1 MVRSSPMR
9 SSVSHLRTRSLAEIN
24 ASVGTTHASL
34 WRRLLAFAGPAYL
47 VSVGYMDP
55 GNWVT
60 DLEGGSKFGYRLLWV
75 LVMSNAMAILLQ
87 TLSARLGVVWGRD
100 LAQAC
105 REAYP
110 RPVSYALWGLCEI
123 AIAACDLA
131 EVLGAAI
138 GLHLLFDIPL
148 LAGVLVTAADTL
160 ILLWLQQFRIRS
172 LEMIVVRLIVVIGAC
187 LGMEVFLAKPEVA
200 GLLAGVVPHL
210 DRGSLFATIAILG
223 ATVMPH
229 NLYLHSALVQSRR
242 IGAGVE
248 AKRRACRYNLV
259 DTMVALNAAMVVNI
273 AILVLAAAVF
283 FRRGIEVTEI
293 QQATRMLEPFLGT
306 KAASVIFAVA
316 LLCAGQAS
324 TLTGTMAGQIAM
336 EGFLNFRMSAW
347 LRRLVTRLLAI
358 VPAAITVYLA
368 GDKGAYQLLLVTQ
381 AVLSLQLPFAVIP
394 LIRFTADRRRMGE
407 FASRAWLHGL
417 AWLVAGINL
426 ILILWLAR
434 LKLVEWLALDGEYA
448 IAIRVTV
455 FFLLAGLFWL
465 LLYIAMAPLRG
476 GAKPGSASEEAE
488 ESLEPL
494 VFMDT
499 VDGGQQ
505 IMDRLDLFMT
515 HLNGIAFIKD
525 PAGRFAYISGGSS
538 SLWGLD
544 PESILSKPDDEIW
557 PPELARANQKND
569 EAVYQHLKRFE
580 GIEVIPQ
587 NGEMHSWL
595 IHKFPIVERATQAVF
610 LGGVGVDI
618 TGRQRSE
625 EQLRG
630 LAARLQAMREQ
641 ERALTSR
648 EVHDIGQLLTAL
660 DIHLS
665 TISGRL
671 TAGADPASMA
681 GSLTAASE
689 LLASTIA
696 TSARISGTLRPS
708 ILDNLGLADAIV
720 WHAREFSSR
729 TGIQVFSK
737 SLDKM
742 PIAPEVRIL
751 VFRLF
756 QDILANVQRHA
767 RATEVRISL
776 VRISLGAEGDSL
788 VLRVRDNGR
797 GITRTQVADPTSLG
811 LVEMRELA
819 LSFGGCIGFEGK
831 PGQGTTVSVEIPLE
845 ARVSAVRANGNPA
858 A

>member
-1 MVRSSPMR
+1 MR
-9 SSVSHLRTRSLAEIN
+9 YSASHLRTRSLAEIN
-24 ASVGTTHASL
+24 ASVGTSHASL

-60 DLEGGSKFGYRLLWV
+60 DLEGGSRFGYRLLWV

-87 TLSARLGVVWGRD
+87 TLSARLGVVSGRD

-110 RPVSYALWGLCEI
+110 RPVTHALWGLCEI

-138 GLHLLFDIPL
+138 GLHLLFGIPL

-172 LEMIVVRLIVVIGAC
+172 LEMIVVRLIVVIAAC
-187 LGMEVFLAKPEVA
+187 LGMEVFLAKPDMAGLVA
-200 GLLAGVVPHL
+200 GMVPRL

-259 DTMVALNAAMVVNI
+259 DTMVALNAAMLVNI

-283 FRRGIEVTEI
+283 FRHGIPVTQI
-293 QQATRMLEPFLGT
+293 QDATRLLDPLLGN

-324 TLTGTMAGQIAM
+324 TLTGTMAGQIVM
-336 EGFLNFRMSAW
+336 EGFLNFRMRAW
-347 LRRLVTRLLAI
+347 LRRLSTRLLAI

-368 GDKGAYQLLLVTQ
+368 GDKGAYQLLLLTQ

-407 FASRAWLHGL
+407 FASNVWLHAL

-426 ILILWLAR
+426 LLNLWLAR
-434 LKLVEWLALDGEYA
+434 VKLADWLAREGVYA
-448 IAIRVTV
+448 TAIRVIILS
-455 FFLLAGLFWL
+455 LLAGLIAL
-465 LLYIAMAPLRG
+465 LVYIALAPLRAG
-476 GAKPGSASEEAE
+476 TKPDSESGEAE

-499 VDGGQQ
+499 VDGGQE
-505 IMDRLDLFMT
+505 MTDRLDAFMT

-525 PAGRFAYISGGSS
+525 PAGRYTYISGASS
-538 SLWGLD
+538 ALFGLE
-544 PESILSKPDDEIW
+544 PESILSKTDDEIW
-557 PPELARANQKND
+557 PPERAREYRKND
-569 EAVYQHLKRFE
+569 ETVYQHLKRFE
-580 GIEVIPQ
+580 GIEVIPL
-587 NGEMHSWL
+587 NGDLHSWL
-595 IHKFPIVERATQAVF
+595 IYKFPIVERATQAVF

-618 TGRQRSE
+618 TDRQRSE
-625 EQLRG
+625 DQLRG
-630 LAARLQAMREQ
+630 LAARLQSIREQ

-648 EVHDIGQLLTAL
+648 EVHEIGQLLTAL
-660 DIHLS
+660 EVHLS
-665 TISGRL
+665 TIAGRL
-671 TAGADPASMA
+671 SAGADPASMA
-681 GSLTAASE
+681 ASLTAASE

-696 TSARISGTLRPS
+696 SSARISGDLRPS
-708 ILDNLGLADAIV
+708 VLDNLGLADAIV
-720 WHAREFSSR
+720 WHAREFASR

-737 SLDKM
+737 SLDRV
-742 PIAPEVRIL
+742 PFEPAVRIL

-756 QDILANVQRHA
+756 QDILTNIQRHA
-767 RATEVRISL
+767 RATE

-797 GITRTQVADPTSLG
+797 GITRAQIADPKSLG
-811 LVEMRELA
+811 LAEMRELA
-819 LSFGGCIGFEGK
+819 LTFGGKVSIDGM
-831 PGQGTTVSVEIPLE
+831 PGQGTTVSVEIPLD
-845 ARVSAVRANGNPA
+845 AQVTGIPAGGNPA

>member
-1 MVRSSPMR
+1 MR
-9 SSVSHLRTRSLAEIN
+9 SPISNLRQRSLAEIN
-24 ASVGTTHASL
+24 ASVGTSHASL
-34 WRRLLAFAGPAYL
+34 WRRLFAFAGPAYL

-87 TLSARLGVVWGRD
+87 TLSARLGVVSGRD

-105 REAYP
+105 RESYP
-110 RPVSYALWGLCEI
+110 RPVSHALWGLCEI

-138 GLHLLFDIPL
+138 GLHLLFGIPL
-148 LAGVLVTAADTL
+148 LSGVLLTAADTL
-160 ILLWLQQFRIRS
+160 LLLWLQQFRIRS
-172 LEMIVVRLIVVIGAC
+172 LELIVVRLIVFISAC
-187 LGMEVFLAKPEVA
+187 LGMELLLAKPDVA
-200 GLLAGVVPHL
+200 GLAAGLVPRL
-210 DRGSLFATIAILG
+210 GSDSLFATIAILG

-242 IGAGVE
+242 IGASVE

-259 DTMVALNAAMVVNI
+259 DTMVALNAAMLVNI

-283 FRRGIEVTEI
+283 FRRGIPVTQI
-293 QQATRMLEPFLGT
+293 QDATRMLEPLLGT
-306 KAASVIFAVA
+306 NAATVIFAAA

-324 TLTGTMAGQIAM
+324 TLTGTMAGQIVM
-336 EGFLNFRMSAW
+336 EGFLNIRMRAW
-347 LRRLVTRLLAI
+347 LRRLLTRLVAI
-358 VPAAITVYLA
+358 VPAAITVYIA
-368 GDKGAYQLLLVTQ
+368 GDKGAYQLLLLTQ
-381 AVLSLQLPFAVIP
+381 AVLSMQLPFAVIP

-407 FASRAWLHGL
+407 FASSAWLQGL

-426 ILILWLAR
+426 LLNLWLAR
-434 LKLVEWLALDGEYA
+434 QKLADWLALEGVFA
-448 IAIRVTV
+448 TAIRLIV
-455 FFLLAGLFWL
+455 FSLLAGLLLL
-465 LLYIAMAPLRG
+465 LLYITLAPMRTG
-476 GAKPGSASEEAE
+476 TKPGAESEDAE

-505 IMDRLDLFMT
+505 MIDRLDVFMT

-525 PAGRFAYISGGSS
+525 PAGRYVYISGTSS
-538 SLWGLD
+538 TLWGLD
-544 PESILSKPDDEIW
+544 RNSILSKPDDEIW
-557 PPELARANQKND
+557 PPELARASRKTD
-569 EAVYQHLKRFE
+569 EIVYKHMKRVE
-580 GIEVIPQ
+580 GITVIPQ
-587 NGEMHSWL
+587 DGELHSWL
-595 IHKFPIVERATQAVF
+595 IYKFPIVERATQSVF

-618 TGRQRSE
+618 TDRKRSE
-625 EQLRG
+625 EQLRS
-630 LAARLQAMREQ
+630 LAARLQAIREQ

-648 EVHDIGQLLTAL
+648 EVHDIGQVLTAL
-660 DIHLS
+660 DLHLS
-665 TISGRL
+665 TIAGRL
-671 TAGADPASMA
+671 SEGADPSSMA

-696 TSARISGTLRPS
+696 SSARISGELRPS
-708 ILDNLGLADAIV
+708 VLDNLGLADAIV
-720 WHAREFSSR
+720 WQAREFSSR

-742 PIAPEVRIL
+742 QLEPEVRVL

-756 QDILANVQRHA
+756 QDILANIERHA
-767 RATEVRISL
+767 CATEVRIH
-776 VRISLGAEGDSL
+776 LGGEDDSL
-788 VLRVRDNGR
+788 VLRVRDNGK
-797 GITRTQVADPTSLG
+797 GITRAQIEDSKSLG

-819 LSFGGCIGFEGK
+819 LSFGGKISIDGMPGK
-831 PGQGTTVSVEIPLE
+831 GTTVSVEIPFDAAVA
-845 ARVSAVRANGNPA
+845 ARHAGGNPA